1 MKYINEL
8 KIYTEERKLDVNAA
22 SGWPLLKC
30 SIKCLMWTRLINLH
44 LKFLFFDI
52 IFIVTLTPK
61 GTLVVF
67 HISPKYVFYQINI
80 GPMSFSMYL
89 W

>member
-1 MKYINEL
+1 MLLASPKMINQMFNVD
-8 KIYTEERKLDVNAA
+8 T
-22 SGWPLLKC
+22 S
-30 SIKCLMWTRLINLH
+30 NLH
-44 LKFLFFDI
+44 LKLLFFDI

-67 HISPKYVFYQINI
+67 QISPKYVFYQINI